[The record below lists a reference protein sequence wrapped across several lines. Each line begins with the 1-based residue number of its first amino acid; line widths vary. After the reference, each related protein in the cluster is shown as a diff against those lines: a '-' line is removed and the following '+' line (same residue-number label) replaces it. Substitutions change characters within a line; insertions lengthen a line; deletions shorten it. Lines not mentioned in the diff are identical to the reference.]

1 MYGRDSRAVPTL
13 PVETAQNCDGKKKFA
28 FLLRSLCDNLCSFRG
43 FLWGKIPLRFYGC
56 LAFPYFCF
64 IKEKLMTLLIENI
77 KKLVLT
83 EEKPRLLAKG
93 KEMADLPC
101 TDNAWLLIR
110 DGKIADFGT
119 MDGLDKTNL
128 LFGTEEVKVLDATGK
143 MVFPAFVDS
152 HTHLVYPASR
162 EIEYVDKIKGLSY
175 EEIAKRG
182 GGILNTARKMQ
193 EIPEEELYAS
203 ARQRLN
209 EIMAYGTGAV
219 EIKSGYGLTT
229 ESELKMLRVIKRL
242 KQDAPLTIKATFL
255 GAHAVPEEFKGRQ
268 TEYVDKVIGEMLPQ
282 VAEEGLADFV
292 DVFCDR
298 GFFTVEDTE
307 RILEA
312 GHKYG
317 LRGKIHA
324 NELDYS
330 GGIQAGV
337 KYNALSVDHLEYT
350 GDAEIEALLGSE
362 TMPVVLPGAAFFLGM
377 VYAPA
382 RKMIDAGLPVA
393 MASDFN
399 PGSAPSGNMQF
410 ILSMASIAYRLL
422 LEEAV
427 YATTL
432 NTAYALGLSRELGSI
447 ARGKKA
453 NVFITKPIPTLEFMP
468 YAFGSN
474 KVETVILNGQV
485 VHTEKC

>member
-1 MYGRDSRAVPTL
+1 MTIL
-13 PVETAQNCDGKKKFA
+13 
-28 FLLRSLCDNLCSFRG
+28 
-43 FLWGKIPLRFYGC
+43 
-56 LAFPYFCF
+56 
-64 IKEKLMTLLIENI
+64 IKNI

-83 EEKPRLLAKG
+83 EDKPRRFVSG
-93 KEMADLPC
+93 KAMARLNSIE
-101 TDNAWLLIR
+101 NAWLLIR
-110 DGKIADFGT
+110 KGKIADFGS
-119 MDGLDKTNL
+119 MGVLEKTNL
-128 LFGTEEVKVLDATGK
+128 LFETEEVKVIDASGK
-143 MVFPAFVDS
+143 LVFPSFVDS

-175 EEIAKRG
+175 EEIAQRG
-182 GGILNTARKMQ
+182 GGILNTARKMK
-193 EIPEEELYAS
+193 EMPEDELYRQAM
-203 ARQRLN
+203 QRLD
-209 EIMAYGTGAV
+209 EIIAYGTGAV
-219 EIKSGYGLTT
+219 EIKSGYGLRT

-242 KQDAPLTIKATFL
+242 KKDSPLTIRANFL
-255 GAHAVPEEFKGRQ
+255 GAHAVPPEYKGRQ
-268 TEYVDKVIGEMLPQ
+268 TEYVDKVINEILPQ

-292 DVFCDR
+292 DVFCDKD
-298 GFFTVEDTE
+298 FFTVEDTE

-312 GHKYG
+312 GQKYG

-350 GDAEIEALLGSE
+350 GDAEIEALLNSE
-362 TMPVVLPGAAFFLGM
+362 TMPTILPGAAFFLGM

-422 LEEAV
+422 PEEAI

-432 NTAYALGLSRELGSI
+432 NTAYAMGISDKQGSI
-447 ARGKKA
+447 ARGKIA
-453 NVFITKPIPTLEFMP
+453 NIFITKVIPGIEFMP

-474 KVETVILNGQV
+474 KVETVILNG
-485 VHTEKC
+485 EIIKREIC